1 MEKATCEFQNL
12 SLSNLLAKFK
22 TFLVEKNFIQM
33 RIKNRIHINGFAL
46 SLGLKQRLEAAQKW
60 PNVLAYK
67 AGGSLTSSKITACCH
82 QITIIPN
89 F

>member
-1 MEKATCEFQNL
+1 
-12 SLSNLLAKFK
+12 
-22 TFLVEKNFIQM
+22 M

-67 AGGSLTSSKITACCH
+67 SWWK
-82 QITIIPN
+82 
-89 F
+89 FDE